1 MGLFIN
7 LTLTGQRGGDR
18 GRCGWIEHIS
28 HYLAPRGGRGIGASL
43 HTVFLLAQSG
53 AHRPLIE
60 ASFDTAAVRCPSQT
74 EPHPLVRRKEIKFS
88 IKRKWQSKPSLSQ
101 PAKGKTN
108 TICPILCGH

>member
-1 MGLFIN
+1 ME
-7 LTLTGQRGGDR
+7 T

-74 EPHPLVRRKEIKFS
+74 EPHPLVRRKEIMFS
-88 IKRKWQSKPSLSQ
+88 IKRNGKANQVFLNLQRVKLIQSVPYSVATDTYS
-101 PAKGKTN
+101 
-108 TICPILCGH
+108 